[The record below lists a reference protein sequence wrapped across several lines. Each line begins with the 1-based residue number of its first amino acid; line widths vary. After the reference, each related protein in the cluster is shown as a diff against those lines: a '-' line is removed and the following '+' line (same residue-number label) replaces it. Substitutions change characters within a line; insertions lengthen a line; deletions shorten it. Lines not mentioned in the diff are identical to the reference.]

1 MCAHIEVLKAN
12 QIAKFKILAAKKKQ
26 NGIISIRCSVG
37 HPRLRLL
44 TIYLELEIDVMCG
57 RDRQDVIDDR

>member
-1 MCAHIEVLKAN
+1 MCALIEVLKAN
-12 QIAKFKILAAKKKQ
+12 QIAKFKILAAKKT

-57 RDRQDVIDDR
+57 SDRQDVIDDR

>member
-1 MCAHIEVLKAN
+1 MCTHRGTES
-12 QIAKFKILAAKKKQ
+12 QSDCKIQDSCSKKNQ

-57 RDRQDVIDDR
+57 SDRQDVIDDR